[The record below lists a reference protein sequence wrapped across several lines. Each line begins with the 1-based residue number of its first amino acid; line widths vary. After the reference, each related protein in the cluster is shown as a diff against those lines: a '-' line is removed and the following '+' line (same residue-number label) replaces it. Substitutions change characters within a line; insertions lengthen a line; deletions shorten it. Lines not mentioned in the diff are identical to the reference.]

1 MSAAAAGGGAS
12 PAYLR
17 SSLPDM
23 SKPVKI
29 YPLEHLQT
37 TNKQLPEDVRILK
50 ILIFENFYLKVD
62 RQNLE
67 RHLGRDEFDKC
78 FGMTP
83 IEFYKL
89 PEWKRINLKRKHK
102 LF

>member
-1 MSAAAAGGGAS
+1 MSAAVGGATAS

-37 TNKQLPEDVRILK
+37 TNKQLPEDV
-50 ILIFENFYLKVD
+50 D
-62 RQNLE
+62 RQHLE